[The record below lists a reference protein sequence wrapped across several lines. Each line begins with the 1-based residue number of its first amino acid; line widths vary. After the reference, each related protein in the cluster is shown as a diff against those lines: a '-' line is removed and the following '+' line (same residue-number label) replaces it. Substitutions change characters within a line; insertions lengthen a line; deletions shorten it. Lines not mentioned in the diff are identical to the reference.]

1 MRCSSYHATVC
12 LLLTFASSMP
22 LLFLG
27 CGGEEEAV
35 ENDPYAGS
43 IFIGDRAAQGD
54 HCSCPDG
61 AICSGCPPN
70 IQVGGAN
77 LSFDNEDGMI
87 EGRLRIINSGKG
99 NLRLSNITI
108 EGNAAEVI
116 QFESSSEINGQA
128 MADLTSE
135 PPVPVY
141 IAPDS
146 ALDLEF
152 RWDGGEDISGTTFV
166 IRSNDSDSLETR
178 VPLSLLLPKPSCEM
192 FALGAKLAGSNNTL
206 APSIDVSPTQTVE
219 LGIAAAPHALA
230 RVDRFE
236 WFFHEMPAGSTA
248 RFVSSPNVLSPMFFV
263 DREGQFV
270 AGLEV
275 ILDNG
280 EVFEGCEDWEV
291 VINAVAQ
298 PEPTNNQ
305 TTEPEPACVDVLAV
319 ASVRG
324 EDAPPAS
331 ELEVPPLST
340 LEFEVQA
347 SDDVLERIE
356 RFEWSIIKAPE
367 GSTARLTPNNTAPR
381 PSLFIDIVGGY
392 TIELIAVIGDSSDVL
407 EFCNEQKV
415 EVYAV
420 PCDPCGD

>member
-27 CGGEEEAV
+27 CGGGEEAV

-43 IFIGDRAAQGD
+43 IVVGEGVDQCAYRFNDLAG
-54 HCSCPDG
+54 
-61 AICSGCPPN
+61 GCQPN
-70 IQVGGAN
+70 IQVTGSN
-77 LSFDNEDGMI
+77 LSFDGEMI
-87 EGRLRIINSGKG
+87 EGQLRIINSGQID
-99 NLRLSNITI
+99 LRLQDFTL
-108 EGNAAEVI
+108 EGSAAEVI

-141 IAPDS
+141 IAPNARL
-146 ALDLEF
+146 ALDF
-152 RWDGGEDISGTTFV
+152 RWDSEEDISDTTFV
-166 IRSNDSDSLETR
+166 IRSNDPDSQEVR
-178 VPLSLLLPKPSCEM
+178 VSLDLLM
-192 FALGAKLAGSNNTL
+192 
-206 APSIDVSPTQTVE
+206 
-219 LGIAAAPHALA
+219 
-230 RVDRFE
+230 
-236 WFFHEMPAGSTA
+236 
-248 RFVSSPNVLSPMFFV
+248 
-263 DREGQFV
+263 
-270 AGLEV
+270 
-275 ILDNG
+275 
-280 EVFEGCEDWEV
+280 
-291 VINAVAQ
+291 

-305 TTEPEPACVDVLAV
+305 TTEPEPSCVDVLAV

-324 EDAPPAS
+324 DDAPPAS

-392 TIELIAVIGDSSDVL
+392 TVELIAVIGDSGDVL

-420 PCDPCGD
+420 PCDPCSD